1 MSQSYGAILSHVF
14 NRGRPSVAF
23 LDELV
28 KCVRALPDE
37 LFAANANFDIYSKV
51 KAELGPWE
59 SLLHRKAVGTE
70 VLRVLG
76 MFESSGDFTEGVDT
90 SRLGSDT
97 PENSEAGAW
106 QVSYNARNLDSSLRT
121 FLVSKGIMDG
131 VTFQRKMKFDH
142 ALAVEFE
149 IRLLRIDVKNPQRLH
164 NGPLYKG
171 AERNAIRKGLR
182 SEEQSIYPWL
192 RRAAVK
198 EFMELLK

>member
-1 MSQSYGAILSHVF
+1 MPVF
-14 NRGRPSVAF
+14 NRGRPTPAF
-23 LDELV
+23 LDQLIDAG
-28 KCVRALPDE
+28 KGLPDE
-37 LFAANANFDIYSKV
+37 LFAANDHFDIYSKV
-51 KAELGPWE
+51 RAGLGPWQ
-59 SLLHRKAVGTE
+59 SLLHRKAVMFE
-70 VLRVLG
+70 VLRVLA

-90 SRLGSDT
+90 SRLGVDS

-106 QVSYNARNLDSSLRT
+106 QVSYDARRLDSSLRI
-121 FLVSKGIMDG
+121 FLAAHGIMDG

-171 AERNAIRKGLR
+171 PERIAIRKSLR

-192 RRAAVK
+192 RRAAVA
-198 EFMELLK
+198 EFEGFLK